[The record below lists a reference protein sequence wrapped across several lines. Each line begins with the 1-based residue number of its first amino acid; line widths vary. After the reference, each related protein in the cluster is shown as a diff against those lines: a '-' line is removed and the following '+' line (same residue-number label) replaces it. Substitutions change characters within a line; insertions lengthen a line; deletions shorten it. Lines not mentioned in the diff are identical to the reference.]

1 MFAGTDPKAGN
12 PPPIVFLNGYGNYV
26 FKNVPVVV
34 TGFQTSLDA
43 SCDYIGVNVVGS
55 MAGEIE
61 GITQSV
67 GGLAGALGSA
77 IPDISSITGAVS
89 NIAGA
94 IGSVAGIAGS
104 LGLTGTTSGGVTHVP
119 TKSSFTINLQPIYSR
134 ESAKNFS
141 LDRFVGGGYLNNSFG
156 YI

>member
-1 MFAGTDPKAGN
+1 M
-12 PPPIVFLNGYGNYV
+12 
-26 FKNVPVVV
+26 
-34 TGFQTSLDA
+34 
-43 SCDYIGVNVVGS
+43 VGS

-61 GITQSV
+61 GAAGSI
-67 GGLAGALGSA
+67 GGLANTLGGALGAA
-77 IPDISSITGAVS
+77 IPGIGSITSTVS

-94 IGSVAGIAGS
+94 VGSVSALAGS
-104 LGLTGTTSGGVTHVP
+104 LGLTGTTSGGVSHVP
-119 TKSSFTINLQPIYSR
+119 TKSTFTVNLQPIYSR